1 MLSPETLFFEVK
13 NKATEKTE
21 KWENV
26 DSETTNKLNIGAMTS
41 MRFFLPSCSSVPNQL
56 KLTLATDTQFYQVH
70 HHPGLLSKLIFSK
83 DFIRIF
89 LTQGR
94 LWIQSVI
101 NEDEYFILNSGKLW
115 MFLNKSTIETLEC
128 IEANV
133 YFINECHVLL
143 ELDLHK
149 IFNAEFCAKTALK
162 WRESLER
169 VEHLFEQPWKLSWQ
183 PLAKKT
189 CPSSIAKFFHD
200 NGAKIEVIEAFIAT
214 RLIKT
219 NSIPQFHLE
228 ESEKEEMLDETEI
241 DFELYEDWMGKLML
255 NNSGK
260 EIGYNNGSSLTI
272 VEAEGMFTFH
282 DLQRSI
288 EAVRDIIKDGW
299 ALVSITPSATACVLK
314 QSNMKIKQFSFATN
328 TLLITKES
336 VLARSKRG
344 SL

>member
-1 MLSPETLFFEVK
+1 M
-13 NKATEKTE
+13 
-21 KWENV
+21 
-26 DSETTNKLNIGAMTS
+26 
-41 MRFFLPSCSSVPNQL
+41 
-56 KLTLATDTQFYQVH
+56 
-70 HHPGLLSKLIFSK
+70 
-83 DFIRIF
+83 
-89 LTQGR
+89 
-94 LWIQSVI
+94 
-101 NEDEYFILNSGKLW
+101 
-115 MFLNKSTIETLEC
+115 
-128 IEANV
+128 
-133 YFINECHVLL
+133 
-143 ELDLHK
+143 
-149 IFNAEFCAKTALK
+149 
-162 WRESLER
+162 
-169 VEHLFEQPWKLSWQ
+169 
-183 PLAKKT
+183 
-189 CPSSIAKFFHD
+189 
-200 NGAKIEVIEAFIAT
+200 IEAFIAT

-336 VLARSKRG
+336 VFARSKRG